1 MVTRLHRWRFGLITA
16 AAAAGVALA
25 CALGIWQ
32 LSRAADKLA
41 LQAGIEAGRGALVLG
56 NADLADL
63 RDARALQHRPV
74 RLRGRW
80 IGRWTVFLE
89 NRPMGG
95 RVGFY
100 VVTPLELEGS
110 GAVVLVQRGWAPRNF
125 VDRAALPAIQTPADG
140 VQIEGRMALAPARL
154 FELPGAGAPLQQKG
168 FAMIRQNLDLGAF
181 AAETRLPLT
190 GFTVLQTGPA
200 SKGLQRDW
208 PQPAA
213 GVDKHYG
220 YAFQWFGLA
229 GLILVLYVWFQFI
242 APGRHARRS

>member
-1 MVTRLHRWRFGLITA
+1 MTRLRRWRFGLTTA
-16 AAAAGVALA
+16 AATAGVLVT

-41 LQAGIEAGRGALVLG
+41 LQAGIEASRGAPLLG
-56 NADLADL
+56 NGDLADL
-63 RDARALQHRPV
+63 RDARAAQHRPV

-80 IGRWTVFLE
+80 IGPWTVYLD
-89 NRPMGG
+89 NRPMSG

-125 VDRAALPAIQTPADG
+125 VDRAVLPAIQTPAG
-140 VQIEGRMALAPARL
+140 AVQIEGRMALAPARL
-154 FELPGAGAPLQQKG
+154 YELPGAGAPLQQQG
-168 FAMIRQNLDLGAF
+168 FAVIRQNLDLGAF

-200 SKGLQRDW
+200 SEGLQRDW

-242 APGRHARRS
+242 AARRHARRS

>member
-1 MVTRLHRWRFGLITA
+1 VTRLQRWRFGLITA
-16 AAAAGVALA
+16 AAASGVSLA

-32 LSRAADKLA
+32 LSRAAEKLA
-41 LQAGIEAGRGALVLG
+41 LQAGIEASRGAPAMG
-56 NADLADL
+56 NADLADM
-63 RDARALQHRPV
+63 RDALAAQHRPV

-80 IGRWTVFLE
+80 IGRWTVYLD
-89 NRPMGG
+89 NRPMSG

-100 VVTPLELEGS
+100 VATPLELEDG
-110 GAVVLVQRGWAPRNF
+110 GAVVLVQRGWVPRNF
-125 VDRAALPAIQTPADG
+125 VDRAALPAIQTPAG
-140 VQIEGRMALAPARL
+140 EVQIEGRIALAPSRL
-154 FELPGAGAPLQQKG
+154 YELPGAAAPLQQQG
-168 FAMIRQNLDLGAF
+168 FAVIRQNLDLGAF
-181 AAETRLPLT
+181 AAETRLPLA

-200 SKGLQRDW
+200 SEGLQRDW

-242 APGRHARRS
+242 AARRNARRS